1 MKRNNLSVVRLFY
14 VLCLLLTGPFL
25 FAAAAAGE
33 DDDPIEKYK
42 ELSTNK
48 LHQTYMTS
56 EESLGNAVG
65 NHNEAV
71 RKVEKVREDIDENK
85 ASIDQTTVNSLINL
99 IRIAGASFATYISG
113 GTATAVVISAGSVT
127 VGSQV
132 IISAEKVEL
141 WEKGEDLENLLDIA
155 SNVAEAHSDI
165 YSEAKHER
173 DDLRTAYDDRFNE
186 DGTPKDPND
195 PHGTRVDPPKV
206 ARDLSEVDYPC
217 VNACGSRFKS
227 YSNAQ
232 DLHKKQC
239 ASASAPVP
247 GCGKSYYDCPS
258 KPDGGHDVL
267 TCANFSSPGGTYTSS
282 DSVMCGVSFRECSP
296 SGCSATVTHPHPSG
310 THSAASPEKKRFRDK
325 KQKEGAENICPECKK
340 PHSTSGSGSGSGS

>member
-1 MKRNNLSVVRLFY
+1 MKRNDLSVVRLFY

-132 IISAEKVEL
+132 IISAEKVER
-141 WEKGEDLENLLDIA
+141 WEKGEDLENLLD
-155 SNVAEAHSDI
+155 
-165 YSEAKHER
+165 
-173 DDLRTAYDDRFNE
+173 
-186 DGTPKDPND
+186 
-195 PHGTRVDPPKV
+195 
-206 ARDLSEVDYPC
+206 EV
-217 VNACGSRFKS
+217 KS
-227 YSNAQ
+227 
-232 DLHKKQC
+232 KQ
-239 ASASAPVP
+239 
-247 GCGKSYYDCPS
+247 
-258 KPDGGHDVL
+258 
-267 TCANFSSPGGTYTSS
+267 
-282 DSVMCGVSFRECSP
+282 
-296 SGCSATVTHPHPSG
+296 ATL
-310 THSAASPEKKRFRDK
+310 
-325 KQKEGAENICPECKK
+325 EGAGERVVLALKTDIFLNAKRR
-340 PHSTSGSGSGSGS
+340 